1 MPSKK
6 SKPSAFMMFVNQ
18 WREKS
23 ANDLSLND
31 AIAEAGIV
39 WANMNLNERTPFV
52 QSAIVEKQKLQ
63 KKKNHYE
70 FRSPENSILKIAIQ
84 HLTIFAILHSW
95 SKILIQ
101 YKAD

>member
-1 MPSKK
+1 MPTKK

-18 WREKS
+18 WRDKS

-52 QSAIVEKQKLQ
+52 QCAIVEKRKLQ
-63 KKKNHYE
+63 KQKKSYANDE
-70 FRSPENSILKIAIQ
+70 
-84 HLTIFAILHSW
+84 
-95 SKILIQ
+95 
-101 YKAD
+101 